1 MKSSNRMKI
10 TKTLL
15 FSVELA
21 LVSTSLYGCSDSDK
35 HESAY
40 LNHMDTVNNLEESDI
55 GIEQLST
62 DNTIVD
68 DKMVCGMS

>member
-1 MKSSNRMKI
+1 MKI

-40 LNHMDTVNNLEESDI
+40 LNHMDTVNNLLEESDI

-62 DNTIVD
+62 DNTVVD
-68 DKMVCGMS
+68 GV